1 VAETQGKLLTTPF
14 AFGEAVHL
22 VGGARLARPWH
33 AVGAVFSGRA
43 SPRPWRTLRRH
54 IRPHVWDHDIMSR
67 EALPL
72 YLTPE
77 QHRALR
83 ELSARTGRSMSDLV
97 RELLDRHLVGETPP
111 TDIGD
116 LVGSVEL
123 GHSTDIARDR
133 DDMLAEAVR
142 AVR

>member
-1 VAETQGKLLTTPF
+1 
-14 AFGEAVHL
+14 
-22 VGGARLARPWH
+22 
-33 AVGAVFSGRA
+33 
-43 SPRPWRTLRRH
+43 
-54 IRPHVWDHDIMSR
+54 MSR

-72 YLTPE
+72 YLIPE

-83 ELSARTGRSMSDLV
+83 ELSARTRRSMSDLV
-97 RELLDRHLVGETPP
+97 RELLDRYLVGETPP
-111 TDIGD
+111 TDIAD

>member
-1 VAETQGKLLTTPF
+1 MT
-14 AFGEAVHL
+14 
-22 VGGARLARPWH
+22 
-33 AVGAVFSGRA
+33 S
-43 SPRPWRTLRRH
+43 
-54 IRPHVWDHDIMSR
+54 MSR
-67 EALPL
+67 QALPL

-97 RELLDRHLVGETPP
+97 RELLDRYLLADTPATNISHLVGY
-111 TDIGD
+111 
-116 LVGSVEL
+116 VEL
-123 GHSTDIARDR
+123 DHSTDIARDR

>member
-1 VAETQGKLLTTPF
+1 
-14 AFGEAVHL
+14 
-22 VGGARLARPWH
+22 
-33 AVGAVFSGRA
+33 
-43 SPRPWRTLRRH
+43 
-54 IRPHVWDHDIMSR
+54 MSL

-97 RELLDRHLVGETPP
+97 RELLDRYLVGVTPP

>member
-1 VAETQGKLLTTPF
+1 MP
-14 AFGEAVHL
+14 
-22 VGGARLARPWH
+22 
-33 AVGAVFSGRA
+33 
-43 SPRPWRTLRRH
+43 
-54 IRPHVWDHDIMSR
+54 R

-83 ELSARTGRSMSDLV
+83 ELSARCGRSMSDLV
-97 RELLDRHLVGETPP
+97 RELLDRYLIGESPP
-111 TDIGD
+111 TDISD

-133 DDMLAEAVR
+133 DDMLAEAVG

>member
-1 VAETQGKLLTTPF
+1 
-14 AFGEAVHL
+14 
-22 VGGARLARPWH
+22 
-33 AVGAVFSGRA
+33 
-43 SPRPWRTLRRH
+43 
-54 IRPHVWDHDIMSR
+54 MSR

-97 RELLDRHLVGETPP
+97 RELLDCHLVGETPP